1 MDKETAKVAVSWCV
15 VDRMERGKEGNVT
28 MGCLAGLFYVWIL
41 CRGQAD
47 GTDRPS

>member
-1 MDKETAKVAVSWCV
+1 MDKEIAKMAVSWCV
-15 VDRMERGKEGNVT
+15 VDRMEREKEGNAT

-41 CRGQAD
+41 CRGRAD